1 MVISHLSLVKAKK
14 NSEILFALAMYN
26 STMYHV
32 KEKKKDSIPMPQK
45 KVTKSMGTL
54 LAFTPVSP

>member
-1 MVISHLSLVKAKK
+1 MVISHLSLVEAKK

-32 KEKKKDSIPMPQK
+32 KEQK
-45 KVTKSMGTL
+45 KGLNPNATEKGH
-54 LAFTPVSP
+54 